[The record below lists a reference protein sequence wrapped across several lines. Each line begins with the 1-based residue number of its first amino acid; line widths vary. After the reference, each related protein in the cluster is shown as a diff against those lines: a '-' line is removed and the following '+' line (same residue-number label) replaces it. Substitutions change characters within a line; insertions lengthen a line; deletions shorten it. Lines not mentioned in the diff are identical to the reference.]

1 MQYPLWKPLLLIFVV
16 VGCAVLLQ
24 FKSLNPGIDLAGG
37 TTLTYAVQVPENQ
50 DAQEAIEQTI
60 EILKERVDPAGI
72 MNLVWRSEVGNRL
85 SVQMALAP
93 PEVSEKREAY
103 NAALEK
109 LETQNLPETTV
120 RTALAQEAEARANG
134 IATLTEEYPDAAEA
148 LNTLGQLADD
158 RDSATATYRAALE
171 PLRALQASLP
181 PEPTEAQ
188 AAQLSELQNELDVA
202 TLAALDARDAF
213 DDKLDELLADNLT
226 AQEFAAALELPD
238 APRKGG
244 LASAQDEAIANIRAA
259 HPGKAGLI
267 DDVLAAYDQYADV
280 KGMLD
285 DPNDLIRLLRG
296 AGVLEFRIAAVPGQ
310 RPLDVASYR
319 ERLAEQGP
327 KAGRTDPWRWFE
339 ISSLEEYLDE
349 PRLEAILEQNPEAAS
364 DVFAD
369 RGVVGDYYNNKFYI
383 LLGNTPPLALTDQ
396 QDWEL
401 AGATVQPDQQGLPSV
416 GFSMDAQGAAL
427 MGRLTENNIDQ
438 PMAIVLDGQ
447 IMSSPNIRGRIS
459 GQGQITGRYSQTE
472 ALALVQTLK
481 AGSLGSTLSYDP
493 IAIKT
498 TGPQLGQDNLTAGVT
513 ASILSVCIV
522 AAFMIMYYFV
532 PGIIAVIALAGNIA
546 IILGVMSL
554 TSATFTLPGI
564 AGLVLTIGMAVD
576 ANVLIF
582 ERIREEV
589 RGGAQDLKT
598 AVRLGFDKALSSI
611 LDANIT
617 TLLTCLVLY
626 YTATSEIK
634 GFAVVLAIGI
644 VATLFTTLFGSRVLV
659 DLLLVYGKAKKLPM
673 LPSKVDAVEKLL
685 EPSIDWFALR
695 KFFIPFSLII
705 IVTGGFVI
713 WERGVDLLDIEFRS
727 GTEVTFEM
735 AEGEG
740 LTIQQARE
748 RLNGFVASAEPMDGV
763 EWENLSGDEAS
774 VVTVGDTLPDGRFT
788 GFSVATLIENAD
800 AVSLGV
806 KEAFGDLLDA
816 SRPITFDRMDAELSD
831 VGDIARPIKT
841 GVLGQVIGDQFAN
854 ADIGEYL
861 GGVAFVLN
869 DLDPPVRLD
878 DVTERIERMR
888 RQPDYVD
895 LGYRRFD
902 VLPLDDRPGIDDE
915 GQPVY
920 DRVVV
925 VAAEDITSY
934 VESPDTFFL
943 PDGLADTE
951 WSLLKDALSQDTSLA
966 SVSNFSSQVSGT
978 MQQRAA
984 IAMLLSLLVVIG
996 YIALRFG
1003 SFRYGGAAIVA
1014 LVHDVSAAVGLLAI
1028 CNWLYDSG
1036 VGAAFLLDDFKINL
1050 AIIAAILTL
1059 IGYSLNDTIIV
1070 FDRIRENKGRL
1081 PEPTADIINLSINQ
1095 TISRTVLTS
1104 GTTLMAVLVLYLFGG
1119 PGVHGFAFTMMI
1131 GVFVG
1136 TYSSFAVAAPLL
1148 ILGKGSDPNAKQPK
1162 GKPAKNLTNS
1172 PTDKP
1177 APAVTEKSTAPA

>member
-60 EILKERVDPAGI
+60 EILKERVDPSGI
-72 MNLVWRSEVGNRL
+72 MNLVWRAEVGNRL

-93 PEVSEKREAY
+93 PEVKEKRDAY
-103 NAALEK
+103 EAALEK
-109 LETQNLPETTV
+109 LESQNLPESRV
-120 RTALAQEAEARANG
+120 RTTLAQDDAGRAAGIAALAETHADAGDDLRELDRLAAAR
-134 IATLTEEYPDAAEA
+134 DAA
-148 LNTLGQLADD
+148 
-158 RDSATATYRAALE
+158 TAMYRAALGPARE
-171 PLRALQASLP
+171 LQASLP
-181 PEPTEAQ
+181 PEPSEAES
-188 AAQLSELQNELDVA
+188 AQLAELQADLDAA

-213 DDKLDELLADNLT
+213 DEKLAALLADNLT
-226 AQEFAAALELPD
+226 AQEFAAALDLPD
-238 APRKGG
+238 TPRKGG
-244 LASAQDEAIANIRAA
+244 LPSARQEALDAIRAA
-259 HPGKAGLI
+259 HSGKSVLI
-267 DDVLAAYDQYADV
+267 DEVLAAFEQYEGV

-296 AGVLEFRIAAVPGQ
+296 AGVLEFRIAAVVGQ
-310 RPLDVASYR
+310 RPLNVEDYR
-319 ERLAEQGP
+319 QRLREQGP

-339 ISSLEEYLDE
+339 VSSLEEYLDN
-349 PRLEAILEQNPEAAS
+349 PRLEAELEADPGRAA
-364 DVFAD
+364 DIFASLGTGS
-369 RGVVGDYYNNKFYI
+369 RQGVVGDHYNGKYYI
-383 LLGNTPPLALTDQ
+383 LLANTPDLALTEQ
-396 QDWEL
+396 QEWEL

-416 GFSMDAQGAAL
+416 GFTMDARGAAL
-427 MGRLTENNIDQ
+427 MGRLTENNLQQ

-447 IMSSPNIRGRIS
+447 VMSAPNIQGRIA
-459 GQGQITGRYSQTE
+459 GQGQITGRYSQAE

-498 TGPQLGQDNLTAGVT
+498 TGPQLGQDNLNAGVT

-532 PGIIAVIALAGNIA
+532 PGVIAVIALAGNIA
-546 IILGVMSL
+546 IILGTMSL

-644 VATLFTTLFGSRVLV
+644 VATLFTTLFGSRILV

-685 EPSIDWFALR
+685 EPSINWFALR
-695 KFFIPFSLII
+695 KFFIPFSLTI
-705 IVTGGFVI
+705 IVFGGFVI

-727 GTEVTFEM
+727 GTEVTFEL
-735 AEGEG
+735 AEGQG
-740 LTIQQARE
+740 LTIEEARA
-748 RLNGFVASAEPMDGV
+748 RLTNFVNGDPEAIDGV

-774 VVTVGDTLPDGRFT
+774 VVTVGDTLEDGRFT

-800 AVSLGV
+800 AVSLAV

-816 SRPITFDRMDAELSD
+816 SRPITFDRIDAELSD
-831 VGDIARPIKT
+831 VGDLARPVKV
-841 GVLGQVIGDQFAN
+841 GALGEVIDDPFEN

-869 DLDPPVRLD
+869 DLDPPAQVA

-895 LGYRRFD
+895 LGYRPFE
-902 VLPLDDRPGIDDE
+902 VIGLGQPGINDE
-915 GQPVY
+915 GEPVY
-920 DRVVV
+920 ARAAVV
-925 VAAEDITSY
+925 VAEEITSY
-934 VESPDTFFL
+934 IENPDTFFL

-951 WSLLKDALSQDTSLA
+951 WSLIKDALSQDTSLVG
-966 SVSNFSSQVSGT
+966 VSNFSSQVSGT

-984 IAMLLSLLVVIG
+984 IAMLLSLLVVVG

-1014 LVHDVSAAVGLLAI
+1014 LVHDVAAAVGLLAI
-1028 CNWLYDSG
+1028 CNLLYDSG
-1036 VGAAFLLDDFKINL
+1036 FGGALLLDDFKINL

-1148 ILGKGSDPNAKQPK
+1148 ILGRGPDPNATAKA
-1162 GKPAKNLTNS
+1162 KPAADRS
-1172 PTDKP
+1172 S
-1177 APAVTEKSTAPA
+1177 PAVPEATVPA

>member
-16 VGCAVLLQ
+16 LGCALLLQ

-37 TTLTYAVQVPENQ
+37 TTLTYAVTVPENQ
-50 DAQEAIEQTI
+50 DAEEAIEQTI

-72 MNLVWRSEVGNRL
+72 MNLVWRAEVGNRL

-93 PEVSEKREAY
+93 PEVAEKREAY

-109 LETQNLPETTV
+109 LETQNLPETSV
-120 RTALAQEAEARANG
+120 RTTLAQEGDARAAG
-134 IATLTEEYPDAAEA
+134 IAKLIEDEPAAADA
-148 LNTLGQLADD
+148 LNALSELADL
-158 RDSATATYRAALE
+158 RDAATATYRAALE
-171 PLRALQASLP
+171 PLRELEASLP
-181 PEPTEAQ
+181 VEPTEAQ
-188 AAQLSELQNELDVA
+188 TAQVDELQADLDAA

-213 DDKLDELLADNLT
+213 DQKLDELLADNLT
-226 AQEFAAALELPD
+226 AQEFAAALDLPD
-238 APRKGG
+238 TPRKGG
-244 LASAQDEAIANIRAA
+244 LASAQDEAIVAIREA
-259 HPGKAGLI
+259 HPGKATLI
-267 DDVLAAYDQYADV
+267 DEVLAAYDQYDDV

-310 RPLDVASYR
+310 RPLDTASYR

-349 PRLEAILEQNPEAAS
+349 PRLEAVLEENPQAAHE
-364 DVFAD
+364 VFAD
-369 RGVVGDYYNNKFYI
+369 RGVVGDYYNGKFYI
-383 LLGNTPPLALTDQ
+383 LLANNNPTLALTDQ
-396 QDWEL
+396 QEWEL

-447 IMSSPNIRGRIS
+447 VMSSPNIRGRIS
-459 GQGQITGRYSQTE
+459 GQGQITGRFSQAE

-498 TGPQLGQDNLTAGVT
+498 TGPQLGQDNLSAGIT
-513 ASILSVCIV
+513 ASILSVCLV

-532 PGIIAVIALAGNIA
+532 PGVIAVFALAGNIA
-546 IILGVMSL
+546 IILGTMSL

-659 DLLLVYGKAKKLPM
+659 DLILVYGKAKSLPM
-673 LPSKVDAVEKLL
+673 LPSKVDAVERLL
-685 EPSIDWFALR
+685 EPSINWFALR
-695 KFFIPFSLII
+695 KFFIPFSLAI
-705 IVTGGFVI
+705 IVLGGFVV

-727 GTEVTFEM
+727 GTEVTFEL

-740 LTIQQARE
+740 LTIQEARE
-748 RLNGFVASAEPMDGV
+748 RLNEYAATAEPIDGV
-763 EWENLSGDEAS
+763 DWENLSGDEAS
-774 VVTVGDTLPDGRFT
+774 VVTVGDTLPDGTFT

-816 SRPITFDRMDAELSD
+816 TRPITFDRIDAELSD

-869 DLDPPVRLD
+869 DVDPPVRID

-902 VLPLDDRPGIDDE
+902 VLSIDDRPGIDDE
-915 GQPVY
+915 GQPVH
-920 DRVVV
+920 DRLVVV
-925 VAAEDITSY
+925 VAEDLTSY
-934 VESPDTFFL
+934 VENPDTFFL
-943 PDGLADTE
+943 PEGLADTE
-951 WSLLKDALSQDTSLA
+951 WSLLGDALSQDTSLA

-984 IAMLLSLLVVIG
+984 IAMLLSLLVVVG

-1014 LVHDVSAAVGLLAI
+1014 LVHDVAAAVGLLAI

-1036 VGAAFLLDDFKINL
+1036 FGGALLLDDFKINL

-1148 ILGKGSDPNAKQPK
+1148 ILGKGSDPNNPGQGNSTPK
-1162 GKPAKNLTNS
+1162 RSTESASPAL
-1172 PTDKP
+1172 
-1177 APAVTEKSTAPA
+1177 TEKAAA

>member
-16 VGCAVLLQ
+16 VGCALLLQ

-50 DAQEAIEQTI
+50 DPEEAIEQTI
-60 EILKERVDPAGI
+60 EILKQRVDPSGI
-72 MNLVWRSEVGNRL
+72 MNLVWRAEVGDRL

-93 PEVSEKREAY
+93 PDVKEKRDAY

-109 LETQNLPETTV
+109 LDTQNLPETSV
-120 RTALAQEAEARANG
+120 RAALAQESNDRVAAIASLAEQ
-134 IATLTEEYPDAAEA
+134 YPDAADSLA
-148 LNTLGQLADD
+148 SLDQLADD
-158 RDSATATYRAALE
+158 RDSATATYRAAL
-171 PLRALQASLP
+171 ATLQELEASLP
-181 PEPTEAQ
+181 TEPSPAQ
-188 AAQLSELQNELDVA
+188 SAQLGELQADLDAA
-202 TLAALDARDAF
+202 TLAALDSRDAF
-213 DDKLDELLADNLT
+213 EQRLDEMLADNLT
-226 AQEFAAALELPD
+226 SQEFAAALDLPTES
-238 APRKGG
+238 RKGG
-244 LASAQDEAIANIRAA
+244 LPSAQEEAIAAIREA
-259 HPGKAGLI
+259 HPGKTTLI
-267 DDVLAAYDQYADV
+267 DEVLAAYQQYATN

-319 ERLAEQGP
+319 DRLAEQGP

-339 ISSLEEYLDE
+339 VSSLEEYLDE
-349 PRLEAILEQNPEAAS
+349 PRLEAILEDSPEEAPR
-364 DVFAD
+364 VFAD
-369 RGVVGDYYNNKFYI
+369 RGVVGDYYNGSFYI
-383 LLGNTPPLALTDQ
+383 LLANTPPLALTDQ
-396 QDWEL
+396 QEWEL

-416 GFSMDAQGAAL
+416 GFSMNAQGAAL
-427 MGRLTENNIDQ
+427 MGRLTETNIDQ

-447 IMSSPNIRGRIS
+447 VMSSPNIRGRIA
-459 GQGQITGRYSQTE
+459 GQGQITGRFSQAE
-472 ALALVQTLK
+472 AMALVQTLK

-498 TGPQLGQDNLTAGVT
+498 TGPQLGQDNLNAGVT
-513 ASILSVCIV
+513 ASILSVCVV
-522 AAFMIMYYFV
+522 AAFMVMYYFV
-532 PGIIAVIALAGNIA
+532 PGVIAVIALAGNLA
-546 IILGVMSL
+546 IILGTMSM

-659 DLLLVYGKAKKLPM
+659 DLLMVYGKAKSLPM
-673 LPSKVDAVEKLL
+673 LPSKVAVVERLL

-695 KFFIPFSLII
+695 KFFIPLSLAI
-705 IVTGGFVI
+705 IVLGGFVVV
-713 WERGVDLLDIEFRS
+713 ERGVDLLDIEFRS
-727 GTEVTFEM
+727 GTEVTFSF
-735 AEGEG
+735 ADGEG
-740 LTIQQARE
+740 LTIEQARE
-748 RLNGFVASAEPMDGV
+748 RLDGFVANAEPIDGV
-763 EWENLSGDEAS
+763 DWENLSGSEAS
-774 VVTVGDTLPDGRFT
+774 VVTVGETLPDGRFT

-800 AVSLGV
+800 AVSLGI
-806 KEAFGDLLDA
+806 KQAFGDLLDA
-816 SRPITFDRMDAELSD
+816 TQPIRFDRIDVDLADAGD
-831 VGDIARPIKT
+831 VARPIKT
-841 GVLGQVIGDQFAN
+841 GELSQVLDEPLVR
-854 ADIGEYL
+854 ADVGEYL
-861 GGVAFVLN
+861 GGVAFVLA
-869 DLDPPVRLD
+869 DLDPPVQIG

-888 RQPDYVD
+888 RQPDYAD
-895 LGYRRFD
+895 LGFRRFE
-902 VLPLDDRPGIDDE
+902 VIAIDDTPGIGEDGE
-915 GQPVY
+915 PVY
-920 DRVVV
+920 NRVAVV
-925 VAAEDITSY
+925 VADDLTSY
-934 VESPDTFFL
+934 VENPDTFFL
-943 PDGLADTE
+943 ADGLADTE
-951 WSLLKDALSQDTSLA
+951 WSLIKDALSQDTSLD

-984 IAMLLSLLVVIG
+984 IAMLLSLLVVVG

-1014 LVHDVSAAVGLLAI
+1014 LVHDVAAAVGLLAI
-1028 CNWLYDSG
+1028 CNWLYESG
-1036 VGAAFLLDDFKINL
+1036 VGGALLLDDFKINL

-1081 PEPTADIINLSINQ
+1081 PEPTAEIINRSINQ

-1104 GTTLMAVLVLYLFGG
+1104 GTTLMAVLILYLFGG

-1148 ILGKGSDPNAKQPK
+1148 ILGKGPDPNAT
-1162 GKPAKNLTNS
+1162 AKSARMPET
-1172 PTDKP
+1172 
-1177 APAVTEKSTAPA
+1177 AVVEKAALA